1 MHIRGECLLIRAEV
15 IRKRL
20 NKLDEYFNILKQ
32 MQHYSY
38 DEFIENP
45 ERYGSTERFL
55 QLLIETIT
63 DIGNHII
70 AELNLGV
77 VNWYSDIPTLLFDNG
92 YIDESIKE
100 IWIKMIGFRN
110 VLIHDYL
117 DIDHHIVYNML
128 TNRLEE
134 FQNIKK
140 VFTQFL

>member
-1 MHIRGECLLIRAEV
+1 MIRVEV

-20 NKLDEYFNILKQ
+20 NKFDEYCKILKQ
-32 MQHYSY
+32 MQRYSY
-38 DEFIENP
+38 DEFIKNP
-45 ERYGSTERFL
+45 EIYGSAERFL

-92 YIDESIKE
+92 YINQSVKES
-100 IWIKMIGFRN
+100 WIKMIGFRN

-117 DIDHHIVYNML
+117 DIDHHIVYNIL

-140 VFTQFL
+140 VFPQFL

>member
-1 MHIRGECLLIRAEV
+1 
-15 IRKRL
+15 
-20 NKLDEYFNILKQ
+20 
-32 MQHYSY
+32 MQRYSY
-38 DEFIENP
+38 DEFIKNP
-45 ERYGSTERFL
+45 EIYGSAERFL

-92 YIDESIKE
+92 YINQSVKES
-100 IWIKMIGFRN
+100 WIKMIGFRN

-117 DIDHHIVYNML
+117 DIDHHIVYNIL